1 MINPESFCI
10 GPWAEVR
17 INTDGSMNFCHAA
30 DQTMIPA
37 SDNMVNFSIDE
48 YFSQSTS
55 VKSCRKDLI
64 NGQFINRC
72 HVCMDNEKNGLLS
85 NRQRRNLQAAIFP
98 GKDFLP
104 SVDENLSRVLSWK
117 KPRFYHISLSNLCN
131 LACMMCDPQWSSLL
145 TSTQRKAGILTSK
158 TPLLRDWT
166 QDATIWNKFSQ
177 HILDNKEI
185 VCLHFMGGEPFYHKK
200 FIDLLDVLIDNNH
213 CDFTLSIVTNGS
225 IYDGEIIAKIAKFA
239 NVIIEISVE
248 SLDPSNDYIRYPSK
262 IDVTQKNIEC
272 FLSHRSDK
280 ISVVL
285 RSVPQFLSMTR
296 YVKLLEFARHNKVM
310 IDSNFLQ
317 SPSFMS
323 VNLLPENIKKNVIKD
338 LEKFIVH
345 QDPSVIDIN
354 LRNVIDIDRSL
365 SQHAQ
370 RIINQINIPCNN
382 KEQQWKL
389 LIDYCRKM
397 DVVRKINVM
406 DFIPDLADFFNTADY
421 HDQS

>member
-1 MINPESFCI
+1 MINPDNFCI

-37 SDNMVNFSIDE
+37 DDNMSNFSIDE
-48 YFSQSTS
+48 YFSQATS
-55 VKSCRKDLI
+55 VKTTRTDLI

-72 HVCMDNEKNGLLS
+72 HACYNNEKNSILS
-85 NRQRRNLQAAIFP
+85 FRQRRNLQAAIFP
-98 GKDFLP
+98 GKDFFP
-104 SVDENLSRVLSWK
+104 SVGETLPKVLSWK
-117 KPRFYHISLSNLCN
+117 KPKFYHVSLSNLCN
-131 LACMMCDPQWSSLL
+131 FACMMCDPQWSSLL
-145 TSTQRKAGILTSK
+145 TSIQRKSGILEK
-158 TPLLRDWT
+158 DTPVLKDWT
-166 QDATIWNKFSQ
+166 QDDTVWNKFIQ

-185 VCLHFMGGEPFYHKK
+185 VCLHFMGGEPLYHKK
-200 FIDLLDVLIDNNH
+200 FLEILDVLIDNNH

-225 IYDGEIIAKIAKFA
+225 IYDGEIIAKITKFA

-248 SLDPSNDYIRYPSK
+248 SLDLSNDYIRYPSK
-262 IDVTQKNIEC
+262 ISVTQKNIESY
-272 FLSHRSDK
+272 LSHRSEK

-296 YVKLLEFARHNKVM
+296 YVKLLEFARHNNVM

-323 VNLLPENIKKNVIKD
+323 VNLLPENIKKNVIKG
-338 LEKFIVH
+338 LEKFVIY
-345 QDPSVIDIN
+345 QDPNVADIN

-370 RIINQINIPCNN
+370 RVINQINIPYEN

-397 DVVRKINVM
+397 DMVRKLNVI
-406 DFIPDLADFFNTADY
+406 DFIPDLADFFNATDY
-421 HDQS
+421 HDRS